1 MDRRSVLSGAAA
13 LGAAGLA
20 TGTYLWARRARA
32 AEVTLTLHHFLGP
45 KAPAQVSFFEPWAKK
60 LEAASNGRIKVEIF
74 PSMSL
79 GGKPPE
85 LYAQARD
92 GVADIVW
99 TVLGYTPG
107 AFPRSEV
114 FELPSVHR
122 GSAKATTLALQD
134 LMGRI
139 GADYAD
145 THPLL
150 IHAHAGQVLFT
161 VKKPVRTLAD
171 VQGMKIR
178 VPSRTGAMLIEAWG
192 AQPVSMPVPELPQA
206 LSKGTVDAAL
216 IPFEV
221 ATPLKVPELVK
232 FATVGHGGQ
241 RFGTSVFI
249 FTMNKKRY
257 ESLPADLKAVLD
269 AHSGAAIA
277 GSIGQVWDDIEPPGL
292 AALEKAGGQMI
303 TLDEQAQKEFD
314 ARAAQVVDRWIAEAT
329 GKGLDGT
336 GLVAAARAAVERHS
350 RAA

>member
-1 MDRRSVLSGAAA
+1 MDRRGVLKGVAG
-13 LGAAGLA
+13 LGATGLGLGLGA
-20 TGTYLWARRARA
+20 RPRRARA

-60 LEAASNGRIKVEIF
+60 LEEASKGRIKVEIF
-74 PSMSL
+74 PSMAM

-114 FELPSVHR
+114 FELPGVHR
-122 GSAKATTLALQD
+122 GSAKATTLAIQD
-134 LMGRI
+134 LMDRV

-161 VKKPVRTLAD
+161 VKKPVRALAD

-178 VPSRTGAMLIEAWG
+178 VPSRSGAMLLEAWG

-206 LSKGTVDAAL
+206 LSKGTVDAAM

-232 FATVGHGGQ
+232 YATVGHGGQ

-269 AHSGAAIA
+269 AQSGKAIA
-277 GSIGQVWDDIEPPGL
+277 GWIGQVWDDIEPPGV

-303 TLDEQAQKEFD
+303 TLDAAAQKEFD
-314 ARAAQVVDRWIAEAT
+314 ARAAQVVERWTAEAN
-329 GKGLDGT
+329 GKGLDGAA
-336 GLVAAARAAVERHS
+336 LVSAAREAVARHS
-350 RAA
+350 GGA

>member
-1 MDRRSVLSGAAA
+1 MARRQILVAVGAVLLAAA
-13 LGAAGLA
+13 GAGA
-20 TGTYLWARRARA
+20 ARA

-45 KAPAQVSFFEPWAKK
+45 KAPAQVAFFEPWAKK
-60 LEAASNGRIKVEIF
+60 LAEASNGRIKVEIF
-74 PSMSL
+74 PSMAL

-114 FELPSVHR
+114 FELPGVHR
-122 GSAKATTLALQD
+122 GSAKATTLAIQD
-134 LMGRI
+134 LMEQI

-145 THPLL
+145 TRPLL

-161 VKKPVRTLAD
+161 VKKPVRTIED

-178 VPSRTGAMLIEAWG
+178 VPSRSGAMLLEAWG

-206 LSKGTVDAAL
+206 LSKGTVDAAM

-232 FATVGHGGQ
+232 YATVGRGGQ

-269 AHSGAAIA
+269 AHSGKAIA
-277 GSIGQVWDDIEPPGL
+277 AWIGQVWDEIEPPGV
-292 AALEKAGGQMI
+292 AALEKAGGRMI
-303 TLDEQAQKEFD
+303 TLDAAAQNAFD
-314 ARAAQVVDRWIAEAT
+314 ARATKVVERWIAEAN
-329 GKGLDGT
+329 GKGLDGAA
-336 GLVAAARAAVERHS
+336 LVAAAREAVARHS
-350 RAA
+350 H

>member
-1 MDRRSVLSGAAA
+1 MARRDML
-13 LGAAGLA
+13 LGALAAVLLAAGGA
-20 TGTYLWARRARA
+20 STARS

-45 KAPAQVSFFEPWAKK
+45 KAPAQVAFFEPWAKK
-60 LEAASNGRIKVEIF
+60 LEEASKGRIKVEIF
-74 PSMSL
+74 PSMAM

-85 LYAQARD
+85 LYTQARD

-114 FELPSVHR
+114 FELPGVHR
-122 GSAKATTLALQD
+122 GSARATTLAIQD
-134 LMGRI
+134 LMDRI

-178 VPSRTGAMLIEAWG
+178 VPSRSGAMLIEAWG
-192 AQPVSMPVPELPQA
+192 AQPVTMPVPELPTA
-206 LSKGTVDAAL
+206 LSKGTVDAAM

-232 FATVGHGGQ
+232 YATVGQGGQ

-269 AHSGAAIA
+269 AHSGKNIA
-277 GSIGQVWDDIEPPGL
+277 GWIGQVWDDIEPPGQ

-303 TLDEQAQKEFD
+303 TLEAAAQAEFD
-314 ARAAQVVDRWIAEAT
+314 ARAAQVVERWIAEAK
-329 GKGLDGT
+329 GKGLDGE
-336 GLVAAARAAVERHS
+336 GLVAAARAAVARHGGG
-350 RAA
+350 A